1 MLKRQAS
8 VALGWLEGPATVET
22 DSLDAPELNQKLIA
36 EARRLL
42 APHEIQEACEVFH
55 GLDADGSGAL
65 DADEIFEAIKISAP
79 NITRAQVAHLVSEFD
94 DSGDGEIQL
103 DEFLLMHA
111 RICDAGGVKHHHH
124 ADNTKSKLSFAAEVA
139 KYLSEEDAGGV
150 AIRGSMYVNI
160 GGLTDEAL
168 KRACGTGCTLHVEG
182 NFVNRAADEAAR

>member
-79 NITRAQVAHLVSEFD
+79 NITHAQVAHPRTRDL
-94 DSGDGEIQL
+94 
-103 DEFLLMHA
+103 
-111 RICDAGGVKHHHH
+111 
-124 ADNTKSKLSFAAEVA
+124 
-139 KYLSEEDAGGV
+139 
-150 AIRGSMYVNI
+150 
-160 GGLTDEAL
+160 
-168 KRACGTGCTLHVEG
+168 
-182 NFVNRAADEAAR
+182 